1 MKILKRMIIVVCILL
16 LVFLIMLGIIGNYL
30 YNYAIAANTS
40 KAEVFQKNSETE
52 KVGKDNLT
60 EEEIY
65 ETWLTENS
73 NDTYIKSEDGLN
85 LHGYELKHLD
95 SDIWTIIVHGYDGQ
109 GIDMGDYAQ
118 SFYNKGYNVLV
129 VDLRGAGLSDGEYI
143 GMGWHDRLDIVSWID
158 YLVEKDEKC
167 QIILFGV
174 SMGASTVMM
183 ATGEKLPQNVK
194 LAIEDC
200 GYSSVWSEFE
210 YQLKKIFNLDS
221 FPFLNVASITT
232 KIRAGYFLEDASSL
246 KQLQKSNTPTLFI
259 HGDKD
264 EFVPTYM
271 VNENYEIATCEKEL
285 LVVEGAEHARSSKVA
300 PDLYWN
306 TIDEFIRK
314 YIKQQYVGKN
324 IKMQQIVIKDIK
336 KAKKIV

>member
-95 SDIWTIIVHGYDGQ
+95 SDIWTIIVHGYAGR

-285 LVVEGAEHARSSKVA
+285 LIVEGAEHARSSKVA

-314 YIKQQYVGKN
+314 YIKQ
-324 IKMQQIVIKDIK
+324 
-336 KAKKIV
+336 

>member
-118 SFYNKGYNVLV
+118 SFYFNVYNVLV
-129 VDLRGAGLSDGEYI
+129 VDIRGAGLSDVVYI

-183 ATGEKLPQNVK
+183 ATGEKLHQNVK

-314 YIKQQYVGKN
+314 YIKQ
-324 IKMQQIVIKDIK
+324 
-336 KAKKIV
+336 

>member
-183 ATGEKLPQNVK
+183 ATGEKLHQNVK

-314 YIKQQYVGKN
+314 YIKQ
-324 IKMQQIVIKDIK
+324 
-336 KAKKIV
+336 

>member
-30 YNYAIAANTS
+30 YNYAIATNTS

-314 YIKQQYVGKN
+314 YIKQ
-324 IKMQQIVIKDIK
+324 
-336 KAKKIV
+336 

>member
-314 YIKQQYVGKN
+314 YIKQ
-324 IKMQQIVIKDIK
+324 
-336 KAKKIV
+336 

>member
-16 LVFLIMLGIIGNYL
+16 LVFLIMLGTIGNYL

-183 ATGEKLPQNVK
+183 ATGEKLHQNVK

-314 YIKQQYVGKN
+314 YIKQ
-324 IKMQQIVIKDIK
+324 
-336 KAKKIV
+336 

>member
-183 ATGEKLPQNVK
+183 ATGEKLHQNVK

-324 IKMQQIVIKDIK
+324 IKMQQIVIKHIK